1 MLCLI
6 STIFFIPFSGWFT
19 LESWGHLT
27 TKIVSWYHTP
37 VIFQLKLKDLFWAR
51 NEQKTKKKCK
61 LLIISLL
68 SSDLLQPHLLL
79 HPTNIK
85 MVSPCDV
92 PVGVITGDD
101 VTKLLKHA
109 KDNGYAIPAF
119 NCTRCVK
126 IAISHKNENTRRT
139 LGYVEILLGI
149 WNGVVICYYALTIYS
164 PNFLSINYEYKTS
177 HINIIR

>member
-1 MLCLI
+1 
-6 STIFFIPFSGWFT
+6 
-19 LESWGHLT
+19 
-27 TKIVSWYHTP
+27 
-37 VIFQLKLKDLFWAR
+37 
-51 NEQKTKKKCK
+51 
-61 LLIISLL
+61 
-68 SSDLLQPHLLL
+68 
-79 HPTNIK
+79 

-149 WNGVVICYYALTIYS
+149 
-164 PNFLSINYEYKTS
+164 
-177 HINIIR
+177 